1 MDDEAAGERTPALG
15 GSRGGASV
23 RAHSS
28 SPRRVPLF
36 ERASARWWNPQF
48 RSPTLE
54 AQYWKCSFSQL
65 RDRFRSGLIYIAL
78 VCIAWTVYL
87 AIFNQAGL
95 QHWITSASLIAV
107 CLAILAFTVL
117 SSQYQRFYM
126 PTSFLCTFLICLVT
140 LLIFSSE
147 AQGSFMTPVAS
158 LATSFQVDL

>member
-1 MDDEAAGERTPALG
+1 MHRGMDDEAAGERTPALG

-65 RDRFRSGLIYIAL
+65 RDRWLSTCVGMRSSRIMTSPSRFRSGLIYIAL

-95 QHWITSASLIAV
+95 QHWVSARV
-107 CLAILAFTVL
+107 CVFH
-117 SSQYQRFYM
+117 
-126 PTSFLCTFLICLVT
+126 LV
-140 LLIFSSE
+140 FPN
-147 AQGSFMTPVAS
+147 F
-158 LATSFQVDL
+158 DRR